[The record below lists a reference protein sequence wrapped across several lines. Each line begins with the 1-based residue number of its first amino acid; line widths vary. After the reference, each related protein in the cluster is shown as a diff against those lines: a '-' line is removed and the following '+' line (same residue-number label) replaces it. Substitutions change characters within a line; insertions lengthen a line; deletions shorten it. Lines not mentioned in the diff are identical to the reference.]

1 MSWSWGVPPPSP
13 SWYEHI
19 LPTLNT
25 SHTGS
30 SVEFDGT
37 QQMLGRKSSENLT
50 FFFAIL
56 FLASP
61 GEHRDQRSDR
71 FADAHKITLHSLRSF
86 RSWLATLCRQIEA
99 PDRETNELLHWMNKT
114 MVRCYAKNFS
124 AVATV
129 RRRRIVAV
137 LNSDWRSAGP
147 GQRLRAPPLWDTIAV
162 DGNWNRT
169 ARF

>member
-13 SWYEHI
+13 PWYEHI

-56 FLASP
+56 FIVYASLLF
-61 GEHRDQRSDR
+61 GWGGVLERSKGIEKRSD
-71 FADAHKITLHSLRSF
+71 HH
-86 RSWLATLCRQIEA
+86 
-99 PDRETNELLHWMNKT
+99 
-114 MVRCYAKNFS
+114 
-124 AVATV
+124 
-129 RRRRIVAV
+129 
-137 LNSDWRSAGP
+137 
-147 GQRLRAPPLWDTIAV
+147 
-162 DGNWNRT
+162 
-169 ARF
+169 

>member
-1 MSWSWGVPPPSP
+1 MFFRAVALEMRAQMGSGFLLAHPTDPQEVVSP
-13 SWYEHI
+13 S
-19 LPTLNT
+19 LPVAKGCSYQAGVTLI
-25 SHTGS
+25 
-30 SVEFDGT
+30 
-37 QQMLGRKSSENLT
+37 RR
-50 FFFAIL
+50 FAIL